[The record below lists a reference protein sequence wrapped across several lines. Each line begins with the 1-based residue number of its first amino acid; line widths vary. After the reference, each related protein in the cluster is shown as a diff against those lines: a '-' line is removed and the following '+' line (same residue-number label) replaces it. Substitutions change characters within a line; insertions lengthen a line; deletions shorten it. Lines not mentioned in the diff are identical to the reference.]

1 MAALADA
8 LNLEK
13 PSERIECFDI
23 SHIQGSD
30 TVASM
35 VVAVNGKMRRSEYR
49 KFIIKSVAGVD
60 DFASMREVVERRYR
74 RLQEEDKPLPGLVL
88 IDGGIGQLHSAA
100 EALEG
105 LGVINQPV
113 AAIAKR
119 EETIYVLG
127 QEDEPVTLDRF
138 SPVLHMVQMIR
149 DEAHRFAVTFHRSR
163 RNTRQLTSVLTEVE
177 GVGEKTVRKLLKTFG
192 SLDQVRSA
200 SVEELAAC
208 VNRGQA
214 QKIHEFLLRA
224 P

>member
-1 MAALADA
+1 MA
-8 LNLEK
+8 
-13 PSERIECFDI
+13 
-23 SHIQGSD
+23 
-30 TVASM
+30 
-35 VVAVNGKMRRSEYR
+35 
-49 KFIIKSVAGVD
+49 
-60 DFASMREVVERRYR
+60 
-74 RLQEEDKPLPGLVL
+74 
-88 IDGGIGQLHSAA
+88 GIGQLHSAA

-214 QKIHEFLLRA
+214 QRIHEFLVREPA
-224 P
+224 AREP